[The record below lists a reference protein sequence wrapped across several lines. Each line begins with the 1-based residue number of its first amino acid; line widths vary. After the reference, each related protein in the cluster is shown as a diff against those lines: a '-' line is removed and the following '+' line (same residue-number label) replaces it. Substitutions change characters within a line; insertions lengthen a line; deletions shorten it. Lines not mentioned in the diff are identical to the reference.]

1 MNILSDRPVFTVDGE
16 VFHWGDVVRH
26 AQARGRWDELQ
37 AEARQ
42 GLACESHFDTIEED
56 GAEEAID
63 EAAAEFRYEREL
75 ITAEEMETWLEARGL
90 TPEAWMGSIRRA
102 VLRQLWA
109 DDLDDIVAEHPAS
122 EEELDEALRIDLL
135 CSGTRRILAEEL
147 AVEAAAAAAA
157 PGDDPPRSPADR
169 DALLACL
176 RQRAGRFRQA
186 VTAPETLAREV
197 SSNQME
203 WIRVDCQAI
212 EFAEDTHAREAALCL
227 TEDGLDF
234 ADVAGEA
241 DVPIEEV
248 IFYLDQLDPE
258 VRSRFLG
265 ATVGD
270 VIGPVSVD
278 EAFTVYHVMAKVLP
292 SIDDPDIV
300 RRAEDRVLARALAA
314 EVNRRVRWHAD
325 F

>member
-1 MNILSDRPVFTVDGE
+1 MNILSDRPVFTVDGA

-26 AQARGRWDELQ
+26 AQATGRWDELQ

-42 GLACESHFDTIEED
+42 GLACESHFDTIEDE

-75 ITAEEMETWLEARGL
+75 ITAEEMEAWLEARGL
-90 TPEAWMGSIRRA
+90 TPEEWMGSIRRA

-109 DDLDDIVAEHPAS
+109 DDLDDIVAEHPTS
-122 EEELDEALRIDLL
+122 DEELEGALRIDLL
-135 CSGTRRILAEEL
+135 CSGTRRTLAEEL
-147 AVEAAAAAAA
+147 AVEAAAAAASGAA
-157 PGDDPPRSPADR
+157 PQDAPADR
-169 DALLACL
+169 DALLASL
-176 RQRAGRFRQA
+176 RQRADRFRQE

-203 WIRVDCQAI
+203 WIRVDCRAI
-212 EFAEDTHAREAALCL
+212 QFAEDTHAREAALCL

-248 IFYLDQLDPE
+248 IFYLDQLDPDI
-258 VRSRFLG
+258 RSRFLG

-270 VIGPVSVD
+270 VIGPVAVD
-278 EAFTVYHVMAKVLP
+278 AVFTVYQVMAKVMP
-292 SIDDPDIV
+292 SIDDPDIQ
-300 RRAEDRVLARALAA
+300 RRAEDRLLARALAA

>member
-248 IFYLDQLDPE
+248 IFYLDQLDPDI
-258 VRSRFLG
+258 RSRFLG

-270 VIGPVSVD
+270 VIGPVAVD
-278 EAFTVYHVMAKVLP
+278 EVFTVYQVMAKVMP
-292 SIDDPDIV
+292 SIDDPDIQS
-300 RRAEDRVLARALAA
+300 RAEDRLLARALAA

>member
-1 MNILSDRPVFTVDGE
+1 MNTLSDRPVFTVDGE

-26 AQARGRWDELQ
+26 AQASGRWDELQ
-37 AEARQ
+37 GEARH
-42 GLACESHFDTIEED
+42 GLACESHFDTIEDE

-75 ITAEEMETWLEARGL
+75 ITAEEMEAWLEARGL

-109 DDLDDIVAEHPAS
+109 DDLDAIVAEHPAS
-122 EEELDEALRIDLL
+122 DEELDEALRTDLL
-135 CSGTRRILAEEL
+135 CSGTRRTLAEEL
-147 AVEAAAAAAA
+147 AVEAAAAAASTDA
-157 PGDDPPRSPADR
+157 PPQGAPADR
-169 DALLACL
+169 DALLAIL
-176 RQRAGRFRQA
+176 HQRADRFRQE

-203 WIRVDCQAI
+203 WIRVECQAI

-227 TEDGLDF
+227 TEDRLDF

-241 DVPIEEV
+241 DVPVEKV
-248 IFYLDQLDPE
+248 IFYLDQLDTDT
-258 VRSRFLG
+258 RSRFLG

-270 VIGPVSVD
+270 VIGPVAVD
-278 EAFTVYHVMAKVLP
+278 EVFTVYQVMAKVMP
-292 SIDDPDIV
+292 SIDDPEV
-300 RRAEDRVLARALAA
+300 LRRAEDRLLSRALAA